1 MIILTMLNVFIIFIL
16 FYFDYYYFLSL
27 RYVAG
32 KKRYS
37 LPNEAFDPEKTMM
50 LGAAGD
56 LVCSPVC
63 SIIVTKCCYHRN

>member
-1 MIILTMLNVFIIFIL
+1 MFSILFLYYFIL
-16 FYFDYYYFLSL
+16 IFFFLSL

-37 LPNEAFDPEKTMM
+37 LPNEAFDPEKKMM
-50 LGAAGD
+50 LGATGD
-56 LVCSPVC
+56 LVCSPLC